1 MKLTDKQGT
10 VRLSNGVEMPYL
22 GLGVFKS
29 RDGQEVIDAVTYA
42 LEAGY
47 RHIDTAAVYNNEA
60 GVGQAIRQ
68 YQLPRNEVFVTSKVW
83 NSDQGY
89 DNTIKAF
96 NASMERLGLDYLDLY
111 LVHWPVKGKYKETY
125 RALETLYEEGK
136 VRAIGVSNFLAHH
149 IDDLLETAK
158 VRPMVNQLE
167 YHPRL
172 TQPEL
177 IQKCLDLN
185 IRPEA
190 WSPLMQG
197 EVFDIHELQKLA
209 NKYDKNIAQ
218 LVLRWNLQHGI
229 ITIPKSV
236 NRKRIESN
244 AQLFD
249 FEISAED
256 MRLIDGL
263 NRNERIGADPDNFNF

>member
-68 YQLPRNEVFVTSKVW
+68 HQLPRNEVFVTSKVW

-96 NASMERLGLDYLDLY
+96 KDSMERLGLDYLDLY

-244 AQLFD
+244 ALLFD

>member
-47 RHIDTAAVYNNEA
+47 RHIDTAAIYNNEA

-68 YQLPRNEVFVTSKVW
+68 HQLPRNEVFVTSKVW

-89 DNTIKAF
+89 DSTIKAF

-244 AQLFD
+244 ALLFD